1 MSKRSIDIDEK
12 PKAKKWIERNKVI
25 AKFFLSTVEDLRSIY
40 KGDNEGYVDFSP
52 PQYRFNDNINGSYI
66 SLRAKRD
73 GSINFK
79 LKLNTDKVIK
89 TVVKDN
95 KDFIAIKNHLKE
107 NKFEGFIFN
116 STSYLD
122 NFDTQVEKSIK
133 SSQEERAKRLAK
145 ASPIPKKVSRTII
158 EFNRNPDV
166 VAQTLLD
173 ARGICG
179 RCNKPAP
186 FTRKKDGSPYL
197 EVHHIIRLA
206 DGGAD
211 TSNNAIALCPNCHRK
226 SHYG

>member
-25 AKFFLSTVEDLRSIY
+25 AKFFLLAVEDLRSIY

-66 SLRAKRD
+66 SLRVKSD
-73 GSINFK
+73 GSIDFK
-79 LKLNTDKVIK
+79 LKLNTDKVIN
-89 TVVKDN
+89 TVVKNN
-95 KDFIAIKNHLKE
+95 KDFIAIKNYLKK
-107 NKFEGFIFN
+107 NKFKGFIFN

-122 NFDTQVEKSIK
+122 DFDTQVEKSIK
-133 SSQEERAKRLAK
+133 SSQKERAKRLAK

-186 FTRKKDGSPYL
+186 FARKKDGSPYL

-211 TSNNAIALCPNCHRK
+211 TLNNAIALCPNCHRK